1 MPGRRWDDP
10 WQSYPPSVPLPVE
23 GGVATSRQRGPMAAT
38 WWSRRFVEVL
48 ESYGLGAR
56 MQRGRRYARTGQV
69 IEVDVSPGMV
79 AAQVQGSRPKPYL
92 VTVALGV
99 PSDVQWSSILDAMR
113 AKVGFVA
120 RLLDEEVPTDLE
132 QVFTDAGVPLFPS
145 SWDDIRARCSCP
157 DWENPCKHI
166 AAVLYVLADRLDGD
180 PWLVLLLRGRERE
193 VLLDDL
199 TGGRS
204 TRPVAGSEVA
214 PWWPFGPGP
223 VPVDYQAGVEPLVS
237 LCSGTADAVL
247 DTMEPLAVD
256 VRSASFVELLR
267 PIYEKLVSPA
277 RPTRRSATTDSPA
290 R

>member
-1 MPGRRWDDP
+1 MPARSWDDP
-10 WQSYPPSVPLPVE
+10 WQKYPASVPLPVE
-23 GGVATSRQRGPMAAT
+23 GGVATSRQRGPMATT

-69 IEVDVSPGMV
+69 VDVEVSPGVV

-92 VTVALGV
+92 VTATLAAPG
-99 PSDVQWSSILDAMR
+99 DEQWSEIVDAMR

-120 RLLDEEVPTDLE
+120 RLLDGQVPTELEEV
-132 QVFTDAGVPLFPS
+132 FADAGVPLFPAA
-145 SWDDIRARCSCP
+145 WTDIRARCTCP

-193 VLLDDL
+193 VLLDALAGGAL
-199 TGGRS
+199 TA
-204 TRPVAGSEVA
+204 PPAGPQVA

-223 VPVDYQAGVEPLVS
+223 LLLEYQAGPDPLVS
-237 LCSGTADAVL
+237 VRSGPPAAVL
-247 DTMEPLAVD
+247 DTMEPLAVE
-256 VRSASFVELLR
+256 VGSSTFVELLR
-267 PIYEKLVSPA
+267 PLYEELA
-277 RPTRRSATTDSPA
+277 RPRSD
-290 R
+290 